1 MRLQF
6 GEVVIAE
13 IFAFAL
19 LFLVRGRAGR
29 VDAAGGRVG
38 ESRGGSHGEGLEGVD
53 VPHPRRGRGGHIPGR
68 SAWGA
73 GAIAA
78 GASFRASGGRGAR
91 AVAAAGAATR
101 STTADPP
108 LGGIS
113 RGRRRRRP
121 GRPMHRAVAFVYM
134 RLVIIFII
142 WRQGRAATACSRR
155 SGSRRGGHAGLAH
168 GSPFHRVRTSFH
180 SGAPGARPAA
190 RRLSGGPRESPAA
203 L

>member
-1 MRLQF
+1 
-6 GEVVIAE
+6 
-13 IFAFAL
+13 
-19 LFLVRGRAGR
+19 

-53 VPHPRRGRGGHIPGR
+53 VSHPRRGRGGHIPWR

-73 GAIAA
+73 RAIA

-168 GSPFHRVRTSFH
+168 GSPLHRVRTSFH